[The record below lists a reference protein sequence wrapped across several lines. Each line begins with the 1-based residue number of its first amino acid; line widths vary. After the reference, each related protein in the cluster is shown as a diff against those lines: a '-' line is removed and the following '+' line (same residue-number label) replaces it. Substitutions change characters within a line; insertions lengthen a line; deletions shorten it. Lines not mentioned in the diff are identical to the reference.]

1 MNISELYSQTA
12 QLGFEDSLEDD
23 DRFYYAT
30 NRAILQVCKVRPVIS
45 RYTIN
50 HRPLENCISAASFDP
65 VDVTGEL
72 IYTAE
77 NVKSYYFEADGNGV
91 LYIEMLNPSTQ
102 TWDVI
107 GTVALVSSGVFVP
120 YRGFIKEGGEFVSGQ
135 VRLRFLGEYFYSVKC
150 VAMYRYL
157 LSADEEDI
165 PAYEP
170 FTRYDIRALVTD
182 FLALCCP
189 PIKDDE
195 NGKVLN
201 QDYELEGDST
211 ILLPFS
217 KRGVYKVL
225 YEHRPTAISYE
236 GEPASDETEIDLD
249 EELCSLLPVL
259 VAAYVWIDDEPTKS
273 EYYMNLY
280 RERVQL
286 IEQHARQNSP
296 VQIRNINGW

>member
-23 DRFYYAT
+23 DRFYYAA
-30 NRAILQVCKVRPVIS
+30 NRALLQVCKVRPVIS
-45 RYTIN
+45 HYTIN
-50 HRPLENCISAASFDP
+50 HRPLENCISDASFEA
-65 VDVTGEL
+65 VDVTGEV

-91 LYIEMLNPSTQ
+91 LYIEMLNPTTQ
-102 TWDVI
+102 NWDVI
-107 GTVALVSSGVFVP
+107 GTVALISSGVFVP
-120 YRGFIKEGGEFVSGQ
+120 YRGFIKEGDGFVSGQ
-135 VRLRFLGEYFYSVKC
+135 VRLRFLGEYIYTIRS

-157 LSADEEDI
+157 LSASADDI

-170 FTRYDIRALVTD
+170 FTRYDIRSLVTD
-182 FLALCCP
+182 FLELCCP
-189 PIKDDE
+189 PIIDDE
-195 NGKVLN
+195 DGKVLN

-211 ILLPFS
+211 ILLPCS
-217 KRGVYKVL
+217 GRGVYKVL
-225 YEHRPTAISYE
+225 YEHRPNAISSD

-249 EELCSLLPVL
+249 EELCSLLPIL

-286 IEQHARQNSP
+286 IEQHAKQNKP
-296 VQIRNINGW
+296 VQIRSINGW